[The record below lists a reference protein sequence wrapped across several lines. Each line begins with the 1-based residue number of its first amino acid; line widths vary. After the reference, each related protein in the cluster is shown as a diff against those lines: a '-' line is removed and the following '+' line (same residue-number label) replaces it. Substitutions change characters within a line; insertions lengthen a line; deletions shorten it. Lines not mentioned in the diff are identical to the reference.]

1 MSEQKT
7 QDNVIMLSNVR
18 AAFLSIFEPS
28 QVAGEGKPAFSG
40 AFIMTPDHPDIQK
53 CKDAIEAVA
62 RGKWGEK
69 APDILKALI
78 AGDKVCLHNGDLKSN
93 YDGFAGNQ
101 YVSARSPARP
111 LVIAQDRTPLT
122 ASDGK
127 PYAGCYVNAQVAI
140 WAQDNNYGKRINAQ
154 LRGVQFFR
162 DGDAFGGG
170 GVARAE
176 EFDTV
181 DASADGDAPT
191 GDAWGDSSYD
201 PAAEFG

>member
-18 AAFLSIFEPS
+18 GAFLSIFEPS

-40 AFIMTPDHPDIQK
+40 AFIMPPDHPDIK
-53 CKDAIEAVA
+53 KVRAAIQAVA
-62 RGKWGEK
+62 HAKWGEK

-127 PYAGCYVNAQVAI
+127 PYAGCYVNVQVAI
-140 WAQDNNYGKRINAQ
+140 WAQDNTYGKRINAQ

-170 GVARAE
+170 GVAKSDD
-176 EFDTV
+176 FDVV
-181 DASADGDAPT
+181 DASADDDAP
-191 GDAWGDSSYD
+191 DAAAWVDSDYD
-201 PAAEFG
+201 PASEFG